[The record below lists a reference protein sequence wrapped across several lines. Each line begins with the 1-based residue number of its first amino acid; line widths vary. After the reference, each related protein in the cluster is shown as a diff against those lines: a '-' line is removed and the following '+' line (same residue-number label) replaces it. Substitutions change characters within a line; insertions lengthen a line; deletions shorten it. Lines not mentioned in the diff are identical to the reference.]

1 MAKIIVLPTM
11 GKSGSLEVPEIRTDL
26 LMLTKL
32 AGMPL
37 GPTPSAVDRALD
49 GLIGRKMKDAEFTG
63 EQGQHLLVDL
73 NGGSHSARPQRAI
86 LLVGLGSAQKFCG
99 KVACQVFRL
108 VIDQAV
114 EQGITQVTI
123 PFAPNRMTV
132 SSLNLKGTAHIL
144 REVVDERLSGRK
156 GARASLKEIQVLCTP
171 QARKHIQEGLDI
183 PSRHKSVCCVD

>member
-1 MAKIIVLPTM
+1 MAKISIVPTM
-11 GKSGSLEVPEIRTDL
+11 GKSGSLEIPEIRTDL

-37 GPTPSAVDRALD
+37 GPTPSALDRALD
-49 GLIGRKMKDAEFTG
+49 GLILRKMKDADFTG

-73 NGGSHSARPQRAI
+73 GRRKHPQRAI
-86 LLVGLGSAQKFCG
+86 LLVGLGNPQKFNG

-108 VIDQAV
+108 LIDQAL
-114 EQGITQVTI
+114 EQGVAHAVI

-156 GARASLKEIQVLCTP
+156 GARASLKEIQVICTP

-183 PSRHKSVCCVD
+183 PSRHKNVCCGVD

>member
-1 MAKIIVLPTM
+1 MAKISILPTM
-11 GKSGSLEVPEIRTDL
+11 GRTGSLEIPEIRTDL

-37 GPTPSAVDRALD
+37 GPAPSAVDRALD
-49 GLIGRKMKDAEFTG
+49 GLILRKMKDADFTG

-73 NGGSHSARPQRAI
+73 SRSSRSPQRSI
-86 LLVGLGSAQKFCG
+86 LLVGLGSPQKFNG
-99 KVACQVFRL
+99 KVVCQVFRL
-108 VIDQAV
+108 LIDKAL
-114 EQGITQVTI
+114 EQGVSHVVI

-132 SSLNLKGTAHIL
+132 GSLNLKGTAHIL

-171 QARKHIQEGLDI
+171 QARKHIQDGLDI
-183 PSRHKSVCCVD
+183 PSRHSACCGVE